1 MKGAIFFVVDAK
13 FFPLAAIQ
21 AVRALETSDR
31 EIDVHVF
38 VDGAGS
44 GEVQFDPQV
53 LAKSAGR
60 LHLHR
65 GELAALTPA
74 ALPTPKSWPRE
85 IYGRL
90 FAPQIINADRLLY
103 LDVDIVIDGP
113 LDELFSLDMR
123 GAALGATYDVA
134 IEEAQN
140 RTAEKTPSETRPAG
154 ARYFNSGML
163 LIDRR
168 LWLDREMEAEA
179 LSFISKRNG
188 RGYVDQDFLNYLFPD
203 WLPLSPRWNCLI
215 PFLETG
221 LQEAIDPR
229 VVHVTGFVKPWH
241 REFADQYPA
250 YAREFAA
257 QVSAAHV
264 DLDKLPAQMR
274 TPGFKPLKK
283 IRIDLHSRIYKLG
296 FVTRRTRAHFDHWR
310 ARRAR
315 FIEFLTAAAE
325 QGLFADA
332 FAFAPTPTPEPPDF
346 DGRTFRARQHA
357 AA

>member
-1 MKGAIFFVVDAK
+1 MKGEIFFVVDAK
-13 FFPLAAIQ
+13 FFLLAAIQ
-21 AVRALETSDR
+21 AVRALAMSGGDVG
-31 EIDVHVF
+31 VHVF
-38 VDGAGS
+38 VDGQGS
-44 GEVQFDPQV
+44 GEVRFDPRIE
-53 LAKSAGR
+53 AESAGR

-65 GELAALTPA
+65 GALAALTPE
-74 ALPTPKSWPRE
+74 ALPTPKAWPRE

-90 FAPQIINADRLLY
+90 FAPQILVADRLLY
-103 LDVDIVIDGP
+103 LDVDVVIDGP

-123 GAALGATYDVA
+123 GAALAATYDVA
-134 IEEAQN
+134 IEEALD
-140 RTAEKTPSETRPAG
+140 RRVEKIPANGRPAG

-163 LIDRR
+163 LIDRKR
-168 LWLDREMEAEA
+168 WLERDVAAEA
-179 LSFISKRNG
+179 LAFFPKRLG
-188 RGYVDQDFLNYLFPD
+188 LGYLDQDFLNFLFPD

-215 PFLETG
+215 PFLEAG
-221 LQEAIDPR
+221 LQGAINPR